1 MYGKTSINRSLIM
14 ASITN
19 HFNQLLQDF
28 RKYIETRMEYAK
40 LDVTE
45 KTVRI
50 VTLLITLFLLT
61 LVIFPF
67 FLFLSFAAS
76 YFIGQLL
83 NSVALGFL
91 IVSGVYFVLGMFIL
105 ILRKP
110 LIMKPML
117 RMMVKTIFDQPNG
130 PKIKFEDEDEE

>member
-1 MYGKTSINRSLIM
+1 M

-19 HFNQLLQDF
+19 HFNQLLQDL
-28 RKYIETRMEYAK
+28 RKYTETRLEYAK

-50 VTLLITLFLLT
+50 VSLMITVFLLT

-76 YFIGQLL
+76 YFIGGLL
-83 NSVALGFL
+83 NSIAQGFL
-91 IVSGVYFVLGMFIL
+91 IVSGIYFVLGVFIV

-110 LIMKPML
+110 LIMKPIL
-117 RMMVKTIFDQPNG
+117 RMMVKTIFDQPQG